1 MVADRNELYGTVEYW
16 NERYST
22 EESFDWFKDYSQIR
36 ELLVELIPNKDSR
49 ILMLG
54 CGNSTLSGDMYNDG
68 FTNITNIDVRLLIH
82 LVCISGPLRPAFHL
96 KYSAVVIENMK
107 KKHVDKTMECKDTLG
122 SCSTFG

>member
-82 LVCISGPLRPAFHL
+82 LVCISTETCTSP
-96 KYSAVVIENMK
+96 
-107 KKHVDKTMECKDTLG
+107 
-122 SCSTFG
+122 